1 MAKRGSLKF
10 CIHAI
15 CSMWDSGHQGFLSVV
30 CNPRGKYYTV
40 MTDTDLDNKYNDQ
53 GEQSQ
58 RLVLRLTKKELHS
71 ILLTDQLTLFP
82 KDSNGNTPP
91 PVQAGQLDSD
101 NSAD

>member
-1 MAKRGSLKF
+1 MAHRGSLKF
-10 CIHAI
+10 CINVI
-15 CSMWDSGHQGFLSVV
+15 CSMWDSGHQGLLSIV

-40 MTDTDLDNKYNDQ
+40 MTDTDLENKYNDQ

-71 ILLTDQLTLFP
+71 IIQTDQLTLFP
-82 KDSNGNTPP
+82 KESNVNSPA
-91 PVQAGQLDSD
+91 PVQTGELDSD